1 MALDSTMFG
10 LPKGTE
16 IVFLSPQAAA
26 KVGASSGYNAVHK
39 VGERV
44 RYELLKAGKTI
55 GEASSK
61 TVEVKQE
68 VKPEVKEPVVVE
80 APAPQVKQEKKAKKE
95 VKVEEEPKQ
104 EVPVV
109 VEATQELVEEKK
121 ED

>member
-1 MALDSTMFG
+1 MFG

-39 VGERV
+39 VGDRV

-80 APAPQVKQEKKAKKE
+80 TPAPQAKQEKKAKKE

-104 EVPVV
+104 EEVPAV